1 MKKNKLYNKIIKPNF
16 VKILKNRYLGLSA
29 LLLTF
34 VYNIVK
40 GKNWGDILFT
50 EAIVLLFTCDTLK
63 IPKLFNDEEKNLIP
77 GVEGA
82 KLGENNYISNEEAFE
97 FYQKLRLTPIDDNN
111 RTGLRL
117 ILNELKSK
125 LNK

>member
-1 MKKNKLYNKIIKPNF
+1 MKKNKLYNKMSKPNF
-16 VKILKNRYLGLSA
+16 VKILKNRYLDLCG

-40 GKNWGDILFT
+40 GKNLGDILFT
-50 EAIVLLFTCDTLK
+50 EAIILFFTCDILK
-63 IPKLFNDEEKNLIP
+63 IPKLFNEEEKNLIP

-97 FYQKLRLTPIDDNN
+97 FYQKLRLTPIYDNN
-111 RTGLRL
+111 RAGLRL
-117 ILNELKSK
+117 ILKELKSK